1 MMLVLLLAWLVSF
14 ASPQGVPIPVRPRD
28 PWVFRCVLDKKP
40 RIVTI
45 ALSHDMWIAY
55 DATTCGLYKAWRGDV
70 RFDGAVYTTVHG
82 PQPTSVGESYTVGP
96 TGDVWSA
103 RIGEKEVPL
112 RVKWLG
118 FQIHNG
124 RAHLNYQMFL
134 EDGRHIR
141 VQETP
146 EYVSAESVLPV
157 EIMDQFSLIPGMPGL
172 YRSFSAEAIPD
183 DVVLFLRVYTD
194 GANAKFP
201 YPPDGL
207 SHETQVEV
215 DGKRREQSLM
225 AFNHEVLR
233 PNLVLFFDPLP
244 DPPAPDATEKK

>member
-1 MMLVLLLAWLVSF
+1 MMLVSLVATLATAF
-14 ASPQGVPIPVRPRD
+14 ASPQGVPIPARPRD
-28 PWVFRCVLDKKP
+28 PWVFRCVLDKQP

-45 ALSHDMWIAY
+45 ALSNEMWIAY
-55 DATTCGLYKAWRGDV
+55 DATTCGMYKAWKGNV
-70 RFDGAVYTTVHG
+70 HFDGAVYTTVHG

-118 FQIHNG
+118 YQIHGG
-124 RAHLNYQMFL
+124 RVHLNYQLFL

-141 VQETP
+141 MQETP
-146 EYVSAESVLPV
+146 EFVSSETVLPE
-157 EIMDQFSLIPGMPGL
+157 EIMDQYSIVHGMPGL

-183 DVVLFLRVYTD
+183 DVMLYLRVYTD
-194 GANAKFP
+194 GAIAKFP
-201 YPPDGL
+201 YPPDALGL
-207 SHETQVEV
+207 EREVEV
-215 DGKRREQSLM
+215 GGKPRMSS
-225 AFNHEVLR
+225 AIGFNHEVVR

-244 DPPAPDATEKK
+244 DPSAPDATEK